1 VNRQG
6 EHARLLRLPQQAR
19 VFSAAA
25 AARVQCSATIG
36 RFFQQKSRYS
46 VRNAAQG
53 WPVTS
58 ILKSSAASFT
68 LQPHLVVVQSSAS
81 APRAAHL
88 VAAFS
93 SQTSIA
99 PLRIIIW

>member
-1 VNRQG
+1 
-6 EHARLLRLPQQAR
+6 

-25 AARVQCSATIG
+25 AARVQFSATIG

-53 WPVTS
+53 WPAVTS

-68 LQPHLVVVQSSAS
+68 LQPYLIVVASS